1 MMFTS
6 AVFFR
11 AGAPLARELVS
22 EPPGPE
28 SRLAGYADPGK
39 KVAFAG
45 LGGLGHVAVRLAR
58 AMGAAVTVLSQSPA
72 KQDHGLRLGAD
83 RHQRPQDLRETGRP
97 APSTS
102 S

>member
-28 SRLAGYADPGK
+28 SRLARH
-39 KVAFAG
+39 AG
-45 LGGLGHVAVRLAR
+45 SSSGLEPVGLDYSIWPVFR
-58 AMGAAVTVLSQSPA
+58 AEIIA
-72 KQDHGLRLGAD
+72 
-83 RHQRPQDLRETGRP
+83 E
-97 APSTS
+97 
-102 S
+102 